1 MYLCVL
7 HGETHE
13 GLIILGVSREKG
25 SSGWNTRVDGRL
37 PCIACFI
44 PFKFNNIYLYLFRKQ
59 LCVCVCVCVCV
70 YIKYMLYIETICTS
84 TNLGP
89 GLLSYLHPRPALSSE
104 FLLYELNLGLPTT
117 PIRCL
122 RIIPGCIFSTL
133 PLNHQG
139 SICCEKKVKVTQSFP
154 ALCDPMD
161 CIVHGI
167 LQARI
172 L

>member
-1 MYLCVL
+1 MGDSLALHALYLL
-7 HGETHE
+7 N
-13 GLIILGVSREKG
+13 LIIYTYTYSEN
-25 SSGWNTRVDGRL
+25 S
-37 PCIACFI
+37 
-44 PFKFNNIYLYLFRKQ
+44 
-59 LCVCVCVCVCV
+59 CVCVCV
-70 YIKYMLYIETICTS
+70 YIYIIYFIYRETICTS

-89 GLLSYLHPRPALSSE
+89 DLLSYLHPRPALSSE

-122 RIIPGCIFSTL
+122 KIIPGCIFSTL

-154 ALCDPMD
+154 ALCDLMD
-161 CIVHGI
+161 YTVHGI